1 MDALP
6 SSMEA
11 EMEDAVAYRLV
22 DSPTPTV
29 RSWDATDDAPRPMDG
44 RLATAAYALLS
55 FGAGALQV
63 VNVGFN
69 AEVAAVVA
77 SPIVASA
84 LTPPIA
90 LASLLAVDPC
100 AGSAKRPTWRAGFRE
115 TPLKVQYL
123 GGALGAAA
131 VLCQTTAAAP
141 LGAVRMHTV
150 MVATELA
157 ATLALDHAAPLG
169 RARHAI
175 SPVRALGAAVAAG
188 GVVLSAVGSEATGKA
203 AGPALAAY
211 LAVAGLNGVF
221 LPVQV
226 TLNTSLAQPFGSP
239 ARPAIL
245 SMASA
250 SLVLAAAVAVLFAA
264 DPGAR
269 TAAAAGLPDVDAY
282 LYSSGV
288 LAAIWVGIS
297 VVACKR
303 LSLASFFILNTLGRC
318 AASVAV
324 DATGALGFPKLGVDA
339 FAVSGLALACVG
351 AAILQRGS
359 PATGPAPPTKTGLEL
374 TAAPLAGDTLAVDA
388 ALA

>member
-1 MDALP
+1 
-6 SSMEA
+6 
-11 EMEDAVAYRLV
+11 MEDAVAYRLV

-44 RLATAAYALLS
+44 RLVTAAYALLS

-100 AGSAKRPTWRAGFRE
+100 AGSAKRPT
-115 TPLKVQYL
+115 
-123 GGALGAAA
+123 
-131 VLCQTTAAAP
+131 
-141 LGAVRMHTV
+141 
-150 MVATELA
+150 
-157 ATLALDHAAPLG
+157 
-169 RARHAI
+169 
-175 SPVRALGAAVAAG
+175 
-188 GVVLSAVGSEATGKA
+188 
-203 AGPALAAY
+203 
-211 LAVAGLNGVF
+211 
-221 LPVQV
+221 
-226 TLNTSLAQPFGSP
+226 
-239 ARPAIL
+239 
-245 SMASA
+245 
-250 SLVLAAAVAVLFAA
+250 
-264 DPGAR
+264 
-269 TAAAAGLPDVDAY
+269 
-282 LYSSGV
+282 SGV

-318 AASVAV
+318 AASVVV

-359 PATGPAPPTKTGLEL
+359 PATGPEPPTKTGLEL